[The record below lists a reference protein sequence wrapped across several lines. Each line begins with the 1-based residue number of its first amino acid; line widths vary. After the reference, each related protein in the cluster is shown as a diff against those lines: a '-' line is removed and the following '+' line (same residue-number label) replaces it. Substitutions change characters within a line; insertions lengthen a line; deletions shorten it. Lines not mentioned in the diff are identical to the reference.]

1 MISLKFESQI
11 KVVAE
16 TYYQIYEEMTGHSV
30 REITF
35 DKIDSPY
42 AIEGFKKAIVIPY
55 ENEKENFEGR
65 FVLGISDETMAV
77 KLAAGIAENAGMPA
91 VERMDD
97 TATDILFEFMNTVVG
112 KVITVWDKM
121 GLTADFSPPEFVSDL
136 QFNNQQSDDLAVYTI
151 TLKLR
156 DNEKVIITVSSEK
169 TKKSILEDKKVLVVD
184 DSKMIRHLLTKEFE
198 KQGCQVSE
206 AVNGLD
212 GFIKTHAI
220 QPHLIIMDLIMPKM
234 GGLEAIDRIRELYT
248 SVHIIIL
255 TSTSKKEEVIAAA
268 QQKIK
273 GFVRKPIQMD
283 HLLKLAR
290 SCFK

>member
-169 TKKSILEDKKVLVVD
+169 TKKSILKDKKVLVVD

-206 AVNGLD
+206 AENGLD

>member
-65 FVLGISDETMAV
+65 FVLGISDKTMAV
-77 KLAAGIAENAGMPA
+77 KLAAAIAKNAGMPV

-169 TKKSILEDKKVLVVD
+169 TKKSILKDKKVLVVD

-206 AVNGLD
+206 AENGLD

>member
-77 KLAAGIAENAGMPA
+77 KLAAGIAESAGMPA

-156 DNEKVIITVSSEK
+156 DNEKVMITVSSEK
-169 TKKSILEDKKVLVVD
+169 TKKSILKDKKVLVVD

-206 AVNGLD
+206 AENGLD